1 MVFKRDDTI
10 EAVDSVVDWTEN
22 GKSTRRQ
29 ILIVF
34 SLDVQSVF
42 WLETDF
48 LYAVKT
54 LFAKNGSTI
63 LKREEVKGM
72 VR

>member
-10 EAVDSVVDWTEN
+10 EAVVSVVDWTEN

-29 ILIVF
+29 IL
-34 SLDVQSVF
+34 

-54 LFAKNGSTI
+54 LFA
-63 LKREEVKGM
+63 
-72 VR
+72 

>member
-54 LFAKNGSTI
+54 LFA
-63 LKREEVKGM
+63 
-72 VR
+72 